1 VDHAVIMA
9 GGSGTRFWPESR
21 NRRPKQFLKIAGE
34 EAMIAL
40 TARRLLPLVPPERI
54 HVVTLQEQIEL
65 AAEALAPLGVPRAN
79 LIAEPAARNTAA
91 AIGLTAL
98 ELRRKDPEAV
108 FAVLPADHVI
118 TPVSAF
124 RQRLEQALALA
135 KRGHLVTFGIK
146 PTHPATGYGYI
157 ELGAP
162 LADDRAA
169 RGIASFKEKPD
180 RATAERFVRAGT
192 FAWNSGMF
200 VWRADVILAELELH
214 SRELHD
220 GLRALYRG
228 GGALEASGYR
238 ALPSLPIDIAVMER
252 SAKGCVLPV
261 DFTWNDVGSWPALEE
276 LHAADAQGNRGVFP
290 AGGELVAHDARGA
303 IAFSSTAHVIALLG
317 VDDIVVVHTPD
328 ATLVARKDRCEDV
341 KKIVEALRARGR
353 NDVL

>member
-1 VDHAVIMA
+1 MDHAVIMA

-40 TARRLLPLVPPERI
+40 TARRLLPLLPPERI
-54 HVVTLQEQIEL
+54 HVVTLEEQIEL
-65 AAEALAPLGVPRAN
+65 AAEALEPLGVPRAN

-124 RQRLEQALALA
+124 RQRLEQAFALA
-135 KRGHLVTFGIK
+135 HRGHLVTFGIR

-162 LADDRAA
+162 LADDATA
-169 RGIASFKEKPD
+169 RRIASFKEKPD
-180 RATAERFVRAGT
+180 RATAERFLRAGT

-200 VWRADVILAELELH
+200 VWRADVILDELARH
-214 SRELHD
+214 SAALFD
-220 GLRALYRG
+220 GLLALG
-228 GGALEASGYR
+228 SGGAAIDARAYR
-238 ALPSLPIDIAVMER
+238 ALPSLPIDVAVMER
-252 SAKGCVLPV
+252 SEKGCVFAV

-276 LHAADAQGNRGVFP
+276 LHAADTEGNRGIFP
-290 AGGELVAHDARGA
+290 SGGELVAHDARGA

-317 VDDIVVVHTPD
+317 VDDVVVVHTPD

-353 NDVL
+353 TDVL